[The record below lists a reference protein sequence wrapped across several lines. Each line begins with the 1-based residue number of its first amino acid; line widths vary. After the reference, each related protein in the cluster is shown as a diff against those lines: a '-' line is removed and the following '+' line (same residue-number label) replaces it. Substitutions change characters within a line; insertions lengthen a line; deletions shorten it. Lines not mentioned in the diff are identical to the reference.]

1 MKNILFVISVLL
13 LVSCSSPLDKK
24 YSEATLEEDAKLLK
38 TKLDSTEVN
47 LLLGNI
53 LRLTM
58 LKKDMTKMT
67 YREIIED
74 GKAWKLE
81 MEKKEASERALR
93 EKAQLEEAMRVERLS
108 NSVAVSCYQ
117 KGYDEVDYSDY
128 ITYGFV
134 IENKSE
140 KDIRALKGELVFTD
154 LFDEEI
160 KSIGLTYDQPIKA
173 KTTVKWNATTDY
185 NQFKKSDQQL
195 KNKDLKDLKVI
206 WKPEKII
213 FTDGSTLE

>member
-1 MKNILFVISVLL
+1 MNLRGRMRNLPGICNKKAGASGRLRHYNICMGETNDIKVRWSTLESL
-13 LVSCSSPLDKK
+13 LV
-24 YSEATLEEDAKLLK
+24 
-38 TKLDSTEVN
+38 
-47 LLLGNI
+47 GNI

-108 NSVAVSCYQ
+108 NSVVVSCYQ

-173 KTTVKWNATTDY
+173 KITVKWNATTDY
-185 NQFKKSDQQL
+185 NQFTKSDQQL